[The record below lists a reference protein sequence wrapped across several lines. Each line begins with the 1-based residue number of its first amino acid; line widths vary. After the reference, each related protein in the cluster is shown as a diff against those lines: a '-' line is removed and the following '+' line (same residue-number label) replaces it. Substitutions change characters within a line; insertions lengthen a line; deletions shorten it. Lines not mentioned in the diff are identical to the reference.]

1 VKSQT
6 PFFHH
11 VGTVRGYIHDT
22 HADNFGY
29 SAVYTNCPTRVGI
42 DGDSNVSQSASLKM
56 AVFSV
61 VYTVK
66 PIVQTYLVTILQ
78 GRPGKL

>member
-1 VKSQT
+1 MDS
-6 PFFHH
+6 
-11 VGTVRGYIHDT
+11 IHTT
-22 HADNFGY
+22 HTDKLDHG
-29 SAVYTNCPTRVGI
+29 AVYANCPTRVGI